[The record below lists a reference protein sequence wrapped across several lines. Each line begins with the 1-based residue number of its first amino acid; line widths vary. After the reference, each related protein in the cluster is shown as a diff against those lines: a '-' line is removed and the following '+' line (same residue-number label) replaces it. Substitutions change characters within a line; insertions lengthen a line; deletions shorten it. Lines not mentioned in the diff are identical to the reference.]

1 VQRLSTERGYDPRR
15 FTLVAAGG
23 AGPLHG
29 AAIGRALGCR
39 RVYLPRLSGAFCALG
54 MLHADMRHDYV
65 RMHLARLDGADR
77 ERIAAIFAGLEA
89 EAGATL
95 QREGFANDN
104 ARLMRALDLRYLGQQ
119 WDVTVAIDDRF
130 DTAAIRRGFE
140 AEHDR
145 LFGHIQPGG
154 IIEITKLRVTG
165 IGTLPRLEAAR
176 PPKAGTAA
184 TPVERR
190 RVWVDRRQGW
200 QEVPIYEGASLAP
213 GHTIVGPAIVNEAT
227 TTVLVGAG
235 DTLTVD
241 AAANFS
247 FALPEAA
254 T

>member
-1 VQRLSTERGYDPRR
+1 
-15 FTLVAAGG
+15 
-23 AGPLHG
+23 
-29 AAIGRALGCR
+29 
-39 RVYLPRLSGAFCALG
+39 
-54 MLHADMRHDYV
+54 MRHDDV
-65 RMHLARLDGADR
+65 RMHLARLDDADR

-95 QREGFANDN
+95 QREGFANGN
-104 ARLMRALDLRYLGQQ
+104 AGLQRALDLRYLGQQ

-130 DTAAIRRGFE
+130 DTAAIRRSFE

-165 IGTLPRLEAAR
+165 IGTLPRLEAAQ
-176 PPKAGTAA
+176 PPKATVAA
-184 TPVERR
+184 TAVERR
-190 RVWVDRRQGW
+190 KVWVDRSSGW
-200 QEVPIYEGASLAP
+200 QDVPIYEGASLAP
-213 GHTIVGPAIVNEAT
+213 GHTITGPAIVNEAT

-247 FALPEAA
+247 IALPEAPA
-254 T
+254 